1 MGRGR
6 ETEGRDQR
14 GGEGQRELEE
24 VELRRL
30 TQEKERLEEEKWI
43 EQQHTEALQ
52 GSERAAEQR

>member
-1 MGRGR
+1 M
-6 ETEGRDQR
+6 EILK
-14 GGEGQRELEE
+14 GEIEEAERKWRELEE